1 MKRLL
6 EISWDKRAIFLER
19 PNRFLGI
26 CQDPS
31 TNENLKVHVRDPG
44 RLRELLFKGNEVL
57 LKRSQNPKRKTR
69 WDLVAARSM
78 GKWVLVNSGYHS
90 AIASLIFNNQE
101 ISPVGQVVS
110 LKREVKVGK
119 SRLDF
124 LLFLEKGEKI
134 YIEVKGCTLQKNGK
148 ALFPDAP
155 TQRGRRHLLELADVL
170 ENGFRS
176 AVVFLI
182 FCPQAECF
190 DANGQTD
197 PSFYETFYQVI
208 EKGVEVYPICLEYK
222 GSFVWYKK
230 GIGLCMD

>member
-26 CQDPS
+26 CQDPN
-31 TNENLKVHVRDPG
+31 TNEELKVHVRDPG
-44 RLRELLFKGNEVL
+44 RLTELLFKGNEVL
-57 LKRSQNPKRKTR
+57 LKRGKNPKRKTR
-69 WDLVAARSM
+69 WDLIAARSM
-78 GKWVLVNSGYHS
+78 GKWVLVNSGFHS
-90 AIASLIFNNQE
+90 AIASLIFNDKE
-101 ISPVGQVVS
+101 ISPFGRVLS
-110 LKREVKVGK
+110 LQPEVKVGK

-124 LLFLEKGEKI
+124 LLFIEKGKKI

-155 TQRGRRHLLELADVL
+155 TQRGRRHLLELADMV
-170 ENGFRS
+170 EKGSRS

-182 FCPQAECF
+182 FCPNVSCF
-190 DANGQTD
+190 DANGRTD
-197 PSFYETFYQVI
+197 PAFYETFYHVI

-230 GIGLCMD
+230 EIELCRD